1 MIDIEV
7 FIKDSKST
15 ILQDNNMQPWEIVD
29 NLESILS
36 QYIRRL
42 GSDYKIENN
51 IAIHKSATIEEGVI
65 LKGSIIVSENC
76 FISSNAYLRGP
87 IFLSKSVRIGPNSE
101 IKQSVI
107 FDNTAIAHLNY
118 IGNSIIGQNT
128 NFEAGSICANHYN
141 ERQEKRIFVKYNNQ
155 LIDTRTEK
163 FGSLVGDNCKI
174 GANAVLSPGTI
185 LAKDSVVKRL
195 ELIEQVKWQEKPD
208 EQHVL
213 KKLRVDA

>member
-7 FIKDSKST
+7 FIENIKST
-15 ILQDNNMQPWEIVD
+15 ILHDINMQPWEVVD

-36 QYIRRL
+36 QHL
-42 GSDYKIENN
+42 WKLSADYKIENN

-65 LKGSIIVSENC
+65 LKGIIIVSENC
-76 FISSNAYLRGP
+76 FIGANAYLRGP

-107 FDNTAIAHLNY
+107 FDNSAIAHLNY

-141 ERQEKRIFVKYNNQ
+141 EKQEKRIFVKYNNQ
-155 LIDTRTEK
+155 LIDTKIEK

-185 LAKDSVVKRL
+185 LEKDSIVKRL
-195 ELIEQVKWQEKPD
+195 ELIEQ
-208 EQHVL
+208 
-213 KKLRVDA
+213 KK